1 VFHFPEGD
9 PMLPPVDTHV
19 HLLADRDDGPRD
31 SDEALAMARMLVAD
45 GVRTATAL
53 AHQNDQYPD
62 NTPEAILSA
71 AATLAQQLSEQQ
83 IPLRV
88 VPVGEVMVTPDMVD
102 RYKAGR
108 LLTYGNKGKYLLVEM
123 PHALFVDLLPMAVQ
137 LKPLGVRIVVAHA
150 ERYPE
155 LLYGGPLVERWVAA
169 GCLIQVTA
177 KEFAEPTN
185 SEGGKILKTWVQRGV
200 VHMLGTDGHRL
211 DMRPPRMKAGVEA
224 LKAWAGEAVASR
236 VGNVFATQMMEGRAV
251 NPPPPPP
258 PPKKSWLTKILGS

>member
-1 VFHFPEGD
+1 
-9 PMLPPVDTHV
+9 MLPPVDTHV
-19 HLLADRDDGPRD
+19 HLLAGLDDGPRD
-31 SDEALAMARMLVAD
+31 MDEALAMARMLVAD

-53 AHQNDQYPD
+53 AHQNDLYPD
-62 NTPEAILSA
+62 NTPENLLAA
-71 AATLAQQLSEQQ
+71 AATLSQQLIEKQ

-88 VPVGEVMVTPDMVD
+88 VPVGEVMVTPDLVD

-108 LLTYGNKGKYLLVEM
+108 LLTYGNKNKYLLVEM
-123 PHALFVDLLPMAVQ
+123 PHALFVDLLPIAAQ

-155 LLYGGPLVERWVAA
+155 LLYGGALVERWIAA

-177 KEFAEPTN
+177 KEFADAGS
-185 SEGGKILKTWVQRGV
+185 SEGGRILKTWVQRGI

-211 DMRPPRMKAGVEA
+211 DMRRPRMQAGVDA
-224 LKAWAGEAVASR
+224 LAAWAGEAVASR
-236 VGNVFATQMMEGRAV
+236 IGSVFATQMMEGRSV

-258 PPKKSWLTKILGS
+258 PPKKSWLTRMLGS